1 MDLDRWLHGSQ
12 FAMRFWRF
20 PEQPTALV
28 RRSLTYQKERSIR
41 SAPILGHM
49 VEAPDTALEPI
60 GDVHR
65 TKVGRE
71 ATEPMRADIRLLG
84 AILGD
89 TIREQNGDEVFE
101 LVERARVESFR
112 VRRSEID
119 RTEMSRMF
127 DGIDIHQALPV
138 IRAFTHFALLA
149 NVAED
154 IHRERRRGV
163 HVAAG
168 EPPQDSSLAATY
180 LKLDGAELDSD
191 TVAEA
196 LKGALVSPVIT
207 AHPTETRRRTV
218 FVTQHRITELM
229 RLHAEGHTE
238 TADGRPVESELRRQV
253 LTLWQTALIRLSRL
267 QISDEIAVG
276 LRLYP
281 SAFFEVIPQVNAE
294 VRQAL
299 RQRWPEADL
308 LSGPILQP
316 GSWIGGDRDGNPNV
330 TADVVRLASGGAAF
344 TALSHYLAEL
354 DQLEQELSM
363 SSRLLKVTD
372 ELAALAQGCEDNAR
386 ADEPYRRALRVIRA
400 RLSATASEILDQQPQ
415 HLLDL
420 GLSRYAT
427 PAELRSDLD
436 VIDASLRMHG
446 SALLADDRLA
456 LLREGVHVFGFHLSG
471 LDMRQNSD
479 VHEEVVGE
487 LLAWAGVHPDYSSL
501 PEEQRVE
508 LLVAELSTRR
518 PLIGDRARLSDLARS
533 ELDIIAAATHAVETY
548 GPAAVP
554 NYVISMCRSVSDML
568 EAAILLKEGGLLDAS
583 GDEPYCPVGISP
595 LFETIDDLHNGAT
608 ILQAMLELP
617 LYRALVAAR
626 GESQEVMLG
635 YSDSNKDGG
644 YLAANWAVYR
654 AELALVETARKNGI
668 RLRLFHGRGGT
679 VGRGGGPSYQAILAQ
694 PPGAV
699 NGSLRLT
706 EQGEVIAAKYAE
718 PQVARRNLESLLAAT
733 LESTLLDV
741 EGLGEAAEPA
751 YAVLDEVATLAQ
763 RSYAELV
770 HDTPGFVE
778 YFKASTPV
786 SEIGSLNIGS
796 RPTSR
801 KPTESI
807 SDLRAIPWVLAWSQ
821 SRVMLP
827 GWYGTGTA
835 FEQWIGAGSD
845 SEEERLATLH
855 ELYQRWPF
863 FRSVLSN
870 MAQVLAKS
878 DLGLAAHYSEL
889 VADESLRRRVFDKI
903 VDEHHRTIAMYKR
916 ITGEDDLL
924 ADNPALARSVFNR
937 FPYLEPLNHLQV
949 ELLRRYRGGEDDEL
963 VQRGILLTMNGLASA
978 LRNSG

>member
-1 MDLDRWLHGSQ
+1 
-12 FAMRFWRF
+12 
-20 PEQPTALV
+20 
-28 RRSLTYQKERSIR
+28 
-41 SAPILGHM
+41 M
-49 VEAPDTALEPI
+49 VDVSDTTLEPI

-65 TKVGRE
+65 TRTGRE

-84 AILGD
+84 TILGD
-89 TIREQNGDEVFE
+89 TVREQHGDEVFD

-112 VRRSEID
+112 VRHSEID
-119 RTEMSRMF
+119 RAEMARMF
-127 DGIDIHQALPV
+127 DGIDIHRAIPI

-154 IHRERRRGV
+154 IHRERRRGI
-163 HVAAG
+163 HAAAG

-180 LKLDGAELDSD
+180 LKLDLAELDSAM
-191 TVAEA
+191 VADA

-218 FVTQHRITELM
+218 FVTQHRITQLM

-238 TADGRPVESELRRQV
+238 TDNGRSIEFELRRQV

-281 SAFFEVIPQVNAE
+281 SAFFEVLPKVNAE
-294 VRQAL
+294 VRDAL
-299 RQRWPEADL
+299 RARWPDADL

-330 TADVVRLASGGAAF
+330 TADVVRLATGSAAF
-344 TALSHYLAEL
+344 TALAHYLTEL
-354 DQLEQELSM
+354 TDLEQELSM
-363 SSRLLKVTD
+363 SARLITVTP
-372 ELAALAQGCEDNAR
+372 ELAALAAGCQEKAQ

-400 RLSATASEILDQQPQ
+400 RLTATAAEILDQQPQ
-415 HLLDL
+415 HELEL
-420 GLSRYAT
+420 GLPPYSS
-427 PAELRSDLD
+427 PAELRADLD
-436 VIDASLRMHG
+436 TIDASLHTHG
-446 SALLADDRLA
+446 AALLADDRLA
-456 LLREGVHVFGFHLSG
+456 LLREGVGVFGFHLCG
-471 LDMRQNSD
+471 LDLRQNSD

-487 LLAWAGVHPDYSSL
+487 LLAWAGVHPDYGSSS
-501 PEEQRVE
+501 EDERVA
-508 LLVAELSTRR
+508 LLAAELGTRR
-518 PLIGDRARLSDLARS
+518 PLVGDRARLSDLARS
-533 ELDIIAAATHAVETY
+533 ELDIVAAAAHAVETY

-554 NYVISMCRSVSDML
+554 NYVISMCRSVSDVL
-568 EAAILLKEGGLLDAS
+568 EAAILLKEAGLLDVS
-583 GDEPYCPVGISP
+583 GPEPYCPVSISP

-617 LYRALVAAR
+617 LYRAIVTAR
-626 GESQEVMLG
+626 GGCQEVMLG

-654 AELALVETARKNGI
+654 AELALVEAARNNGV
-668 RLRLFHGRGGT
+668 RLLLFHGRGGT

-699 NGSLRLT
+699 SGSLRLT

-718 PQVARRNLESLLAAT
+718 PQMARRNLESLLAAT

-741 EGLGEAAEPA
+741 EGLGDAAGPA

-763 RSYAELV
+763 RAYAELV
-770 HDTPGFVE
+770 HETPGFVE
-778 YFKASTPV
+778 YFMASTPV

-801 KPTESI
+801 KPTASI
-807 SDLRAIPWVLAWSQ
+807 ADLRAIPWVLAWSQ

-827 GWYGTGTA
+827 GWYGTGSA
-835 FEQWIGAGSD
+835 FEQWIAAGPE
-845 SEEERLATLH
+845 SEADRLEILH
-855 ELYQRWPF
+855 DLYQRWPF

-903 VDEHHRTIAMYKR
+903 VNEHKRTITIYKR
-916 ITGEDDLL
+916 ITGQDDLL

-949 ELLRRYRGGEDDEL
+949 ELLRRYRSGEDDEL

>member
-1 MDLDRWLHGSQ
+1 
-12 FAMRFWRF
+12 
-20 PEQPTALV
+20 
-28 RRSLTYQKERSIR
+28 
-41 SAPILGHM
+41 M
-49 VEAPDTALEPI
+49 VEVSDTALEPI

-65 TKVGRE
+65 TKLGRE

-89 TIREQNGDEVFE
+89 TVREQNGDEIFD

-119 RTEMSRMF
+119 RAEISHMF

-154 IHRERRRGV
+154 IHRERRRSI

-168 EPPQDSSLAATY
+168 EPPPDSTLAATY
-180 LKLDGAELDSD
+180 LKLKEAELDSE
-191 TVAEA
+191 TVADA
-196 LKGALVSPVIT
+196 LRGALVSPVIT

-218 FVTQHRITELM
+218 FVTQHRITDLM
-229 RLHAEGHTE
+229 RLRAEGHTE
-238 TADGRPVESELRRQV
+238 TGDGRSIELELRRQI

-276 LRLYP
+276 HRMYP
-281 SAFFEVIPQVNAE
+281 QAFFKVVPQINAE
-294 VRQAL
+294 VREAL
-299 RQRWPEADL
+299 RELWPGTDL
-308 LSGPILQP
+308 LSEPFVQP

-330 TADVVRLASGGAAF
+330 TADVVRLATGGAAY
-344 TALSHYLAEL
+344 TALAHYLAEL

-363 SSRLLKVTD
+363 SSRLLSVTP
-372 ELAALAQGCEDNAR
+372 ELAALADGCQDKAR
-386 ADEPYRRALRVIRA
+386 DDEPYRRAVRVIRA
-400 RLSATASEILDQQPQ
+400 RLSATATAILDRQPQ

-420 GLSRYAT
+420 GLPRYEG
-427 PAELRSDLD
+427 PAELRADLD
-436 VIDASLRMHG
+436 TIDASLRTHG
-446 SALLADDRLA
+446 SSLLADDRLA
-456 LLREGVHVFGFHLSG
+456 LLREGVHVFGFHLCG
-471 LDMRQNSD
+471 LDLRQNSD
-479 VHEEVVGE
+479 VHEEVVAE
-487 LLAWAGVHPDYSSL
+487 LLAWAGVHDDYGSL
-501 PEEQRVE
+501 PEDERVE
-508 LLVAELSTRR
+508 LLAAELSTRR
-518 PLIGDRARLSDLARS
+518 PLVGDRGQLSDLARS
-533 ELDIIAAATHAVETY
+533 ELEIVSAAAYAVRTY

-554 NYVISMCRSVSDML
+554 NYVISMCRSVSDVL
-568 EAAILLKEGGLLDAS
+568 ETAILLKEAGLLDAS

-595 LFETIDDLHNGAT
+595 LFETIDDLHNGAS
-608 ILQAMLELP
+608 ILHAMLELP
-617 LYRALVAAR
+617 LYRRIVAAR
-626 GESQEVMLG
+626 GDFQEVMLG

-654 AELALVETARKNGI
+654 AELALVETARKTGI

-699 NGSLRLT
+699 SGSLRLT

-718 PQVARRNLESLLAAT
+718 PQLARRNLESLLSAT

-741 EGLGEAAEPA
+741 EGLGDTAEPA
-751 YAVLDEVATLAQ
+751 YAVLEEVAALAQ
-763 RSYAELV
+763 RAYAELV
-770 HDTPGFVE
+770 HETDGFVE

-796 RPTSR
+796 RPSSR

-807 SDLRAIPWVLAWSQ
+807 ADLRAIPWVLAWSQ

-827 GWYGTGTA
+827 GWYGTGSA
-835 FEQWIGAGSD
+835 FEQWVQAGPE
-845 SEEERLATLH
+845 SEDERLATLH
-855 ELYQRWPF
+855 DLYERWPF

-878 DLGLAAHYSEL
+878 DLGLAARYSEL
-889 VADESLRRRVFDKI
+889 VEDEALRHRVFDK
-903 VDEHHRTIAMYKR
+903 VVEEHRRTIAMYKR
-916 ITGEDDLL
+916 ITGQDDLL

-949 ELLRRYRGGEDDEL
+949 ELLRRYRSGEDNDL

>member
-1 MDLDRWLHGSQ
+1 M
-12 FAMRFWRF
+12 A
-20 PEQPTALV
+20 
-28 RRSLTYQKERSIR
+28 
-41 SAPILGHM
+41 
-49 VEAPDTALEPI
+49 EAPDAALEPI
-60 GDVHR
+60 GAVQR
-65 TKVGRE
+65 TAIGRE

-89 TIREQNGDEVFE
+89 TVREQNGDEVFD

-119 RTEMSRMF
+119 RAEMAAMF
-127 DGIDIHQALPV
+127 SGLDIHLAIPI
-138 IRAFTHFALLA
+138 IRAFSHFALLA

-154 IHRERRRGV
+154 IHRERRRAI
-163 HVAAG
+163 HVDAG

-180 LKLDGAELDSD
+180 AKLDLAELNSA
-191 TVAEA
+191 TVADA

-218 FVTQHRITELM
+218 FVTQHRITGLM
-229 RLHAEGHTE
+229 RLHAEGHTQ
-238 TADGRPVESELRRQV
+238 TDDGRDIELELRRQV

-267 QISDEIAVG
+267 QITDEIDVG
-276 LRLYP
+276 LRYYP
-281 SAFFEVIPQVNAE
+281 AALFEVIPQVNSE
-294 VRQAL
+294 VRDAL
-299 RQRWPEADL
+299 RARWPDAELLAD
-308 LSGPILQP
+308 PILQP

-330 TADVVRLASGGAAF
+330 TAEVVRRATGSAAF
-344 TALSHYLAEL
+344 TAVAHYLAEL
-354 DQLEQELSM
+354 TDLEQELSL
-363 SSRLLKVTD
+363 SARLVSVTP
-372 ELAALAQGCEDNAR
+372 ELAEVADACPENAR
-386 ADEPYRRALRVIRA
+386 ADEPYRRAVRVIRG
-400 RLSATASEILDQQPQ
+400 RLTATAAEILDRQPQ
-415 HLLDL
+415 HELDL
-420 GLSRYAT
+420 GLTRYAT

-436 VIDASLRMHG
+436 TVDASLRAHG

-456 LLREGVHVFGFHLSG
+456 LLREGVGVFGFHLCG

-479 VHEEVVGE
+479 VHQEVVGE
-487 LLAWAGVHPDYSSL
+487 LLEWAGVHPDYGSL
-501 PEEQRVE
+501 GEDERVE
-508 LLVAELSTRR
+508 LLAGELSTRR
-518 PLIGDRARLSDLARS
+518 PLLGERAELSDLARG
-533 ELDIIAAATHAVETY
+533 ELGVMGAAAHAVRRY

-554 NYVISMCRSVSDML
+554 NYVISMCQSVSDVL
-568 EAAILLKEGGLLDAS
+568 EAAILLKEAGLLDTS
-583 GDEPYCPVGISP
+583 GPEPYCPVGISP
-595 LFETIDDLHNGAT
+595 LFETIDDLHNGAA
-608 ILQAMLELP
+608 ILHAMLELP
-617 LYRALVAAR
+617 VYRALVSAR
-626 GESQEVMLG
+626 GDSQEVMLG

-644 YLAANWAVYR
+644 YLASSWAVYR
-654 AELALVETARKNGI
+654 AELSLVEVARKTGI

-718 PQVARRNLESLLAAT
+718 PQLARRNLESLVAAT

-751 YAVLDEVATLAQ
+751 YAVLDEVATLA
-763 RSYAELV
+763 RRAYAELV

-796 RPTSR
+796 RPASR

-807 SDLRAIPWVLAWSQ
+807 ADLRAIPWVLAWSQ

-827 GWYGTGTA
+827 GWYGTGSA
-835 FEQWIGAGSD
+835 FEQWIAAGPE
-845 SEEERLATLH
+845 SEADRVATLH
-855 ELYQRWPF
+855 ELYERWPF
-863 FRSVLSN
+863 FASVLSN

-878 DLGLAAHYSEL
+878 DLGLAARYAEL
-889 VADESLRRRVFDKI
+889 VSDESLRRRVFDKI
-903 VDEHHRTIAMYKR
+903 VDEHRRTIAMHKL
-916 ITGEDDLL
+916 ITGHDDLL

-949 ELLRRYRGGEDDEL
+949 ELLRRYRSGDDDEL
-963 VQRGILLTMNGLASA
+963 VQRGILLTMNGLSSA

>member
-1 MDLDRWLHGSQ
+1 MAEVS
-12 FAMRFWRF
+12 
-20 PEQPTALV
+20 
-28 RRSLTYQKERSIR
+28 
-41 SAPILGHM
+41 
-49 VEAPDTALEPI
+49 DTALEPI
-60 GDVHR
+60 GAVQR
-65 TKVGRE
+65 TRVGRE

-84 AILGD
+84 TILGD
-89 TIREQNGDEVFE
+89 TVREQNGDEVFD

-112 VRRSEID
+112 VRHSEID
-119 RTEMSRMF
+119 RAEMSRMF
-127 DGIDIHQALPV
+127 DGIDIHLAIPI
-138 IRAFTHFALLA
+138 IRAFSHFALLA

-154 IHRERRRGV
+154 IHRERRRAV
-163 HVAAG
+163 HVDAG

-180 LKLDGAELDSD
+180 AKLDLAQLDSA
-191 TVAEA
+191 TVADA
-196 LKGALVSPVIT
+196 LQGALVSPVIT

-238 TADGRPVESELRRQV
+238 TDDGRNIEFELRRQV
-253 LTLWQTALIRLSRL
+253 LTLWQTALLRLSRL
-267 QISDEIAVG
+267 QISDEIEVG
-276 LRLYP
+276 LRYYP
-281 SAFFEVIPQVNAE
+281 AAFFQVMPRINAE
-294 VRQAL
+294 VRDAL
-299 RQRWPEADL
+299 RARWPDADL

-330 TADVVRLASGGAAF
+330 TADVVRLATGSAAF
-344 TALSHYLAEL
+344 TALTHYLAEL
-354 DQLEQELSM
+354 TDLEQELSM
-363 SSRLLKVTD
+363 SARLITVTP
-372 ELAALAQGCEDNAR
+372 ELAALAEGCQEKAR
-386 ADEPYRRALRVIRA
+386 ADEPYRRALRVIRS
-400 RLSATASEILDQQPQ
+400 RLSATAAQILDRQPQ
-415 HLLDL
+415 HELDS
-420 GLSRYAT
+420 GLPAYST
-427 PAELRSDLD
+427 PAELRADLD
-436 VIDASLRMHG
+436 NIDGSLRTHG
-446 SALLADDRLA
+446 AALLADDRLA
-456 LLREGVHVFGFHLSG
+456 LLREGVHVFGFHLCG

-501 PEEQRVE
+501 PEDERVE
-508 LLVAELSTRR
+508 LLAGELSTRR
-518 PLIGDRARLSDLARS
+518 PLVGDRAQLSDLARS
-533 ELDIIAAATHAVETY
+533 ELDVIAAAAHAVEIY

-554 NYVISMCRSVSDML
+554 NYVISMCRSVSDVL
-568 EAAILLKEGGLLDAS
+568 EAAILLKEAGLLDAS
-583 GDEPYCPVGISP
+583 GTEPYCPVSISP

-626 GESQEVMLG
+626 GGCQEVMLG

-654 AELALVETARKNGI
+654 AELALVEAARKTGI

-718 PQVARRNLESLLAAT
+718 PQMARRNLESLVAAT

-741 EGLGEAAEPA
+741 EGLGDTAEPA

-763 RSYAELV
+763 RAYAELV
-770 HDTPGFVE
+770 ITPGFVE

-807 SDLRAIPWVLAWSQ
+807 ADLRAIPWVLAWSQ

-827 GWYGTGTA
+827 GWYGTGSA
-835 FEQWIGAGSD
+835 FQEWIAAGPE
-845 SEEERLATLH
+845 SETDRVEILRD
-855 ELYQRWPF
+855 LYQRWPF

-878 DLGLAAHYSEL
+878 DLGLAAHYAEL

-903 VDEHHRTIAMYKR
+903 ADEHQRTIAMHKL
-916 ITGEDDLL
+916 ITGHDDLL

-949 ELLRRYRGGEDDEL
+949 ELLRRYRSGDDDEL

>member
-1 MDLDRWLHGSQ
+1 
-12 FAMRFWRF
+12 
-20 PEQPTALV
+20 
-28 RRSLTYQKERSIR
+28 
-41 SAPILGHM
+41 M
-49 VEAPDTALEPI
+49 VEASDAALEPI
-60 GDVHR
+60 GAVQR
-65 TKVGRE
+65 TATGRE

-84 AILGD
+84 TILGD
-89 TIREQNGDEVFE
+89 TVREQNGDEVFD

-119 RTEMSRMF
+119 RAEMAAMF
-127 DGIDIHQALPV
+127 SGLDIHLAIPI
-138 IRAFTHFALLA
+138 IRAFSHFALLA

-154 IHRERRRGV
+154 IHRERRRAV
-163 HVAAG
+163 HVDAG

-180 LKLDGAELDSD
+180 AKLDLAELDSA

-196 LKGALVSPVIT
+196 LRGALVSPVIT

-218 FVTQHRITELM
+218 FVTQHRITGLM
-229 RLHAEGHTE
+229 RLHAEGHTQ
-238 TADGRPVESELRRQV
+238 TDDGRDIELELRRQV
-253 LTLWQTALIRLSRL
+253 LTLWQTALLRLSRL
-267 QISDEIAVG
+267 QITDEIDVG
-276 LRLYP
+276 LRYYP
-281 SAFFEVIPQVNAE
+281 AALFEVIPQVNSE
-294 VRQAL
+294 VRGAL
-299 RQRWPEADL
+299 RARWPDAEL
-308 LSGPILQP
+308 LSAPILQP

-330 TADVVRLASGGAAF
+330 SADVVRRATGSAAF
-344 TALSHYLAEL
+344 TALAHYLAEL
-354 DQLEQELSM
+354 TDLEQELSL
-363 SSRLLKVTD
+363 SARLVSVTPELA
-372 ELAALAQGCEDNAR
+372 ELAAACPEDAR
-386 ADEPYRRALRVIRA
+386 ADEPYRRALRVIRG
-400 RLSATASEILDQQPQ
+400 RLTATAADILDRQPQ
-415 HLLDL
+415 HELDL
-420 GLSRYAT
+420 GLTRYVT
-427 PAELRSDLD
+427 PAELRADLD
-436 VIDASLRMHG
+436 TVDTSLRTHG

-456 LLREGVHVFGFHLSG
+456 LLREGVGVFGFHLCG

-479 VHEEVVGE
+479 VHQEVVGE
-487 LLAWAGVHPDYSSL
+487 LLAWAGVHPDYGTL
-501 PEEQRVE
+501 GEDERVE
-508 LLVAELSTRR
+508 LLAAELSTRR
-518 PLIGDRARLSDLARS
+518 PLLGDRAELSELARS
-533 ELDIIAAATHAVETY
+533 ELGVMAAAAHAVERY

-554 NYVISMCRSVSDML
+554 NYIISMCQSVSDVL
-568 EAAILLKEGGLLDAS
+568 EAAILLKEAGLLDAS
-583 GDEPYCPVGISP
+583 GPEPYCPVGISP
-595 LFETIDDLHNGAT
+595 LFETIDDLHNGAA
-608 ILQAMLELP
+608 ILHAMLELP
-617 LYRALVAAR
+617 IYRALVSAR
-626 GESQEVMLG
+626 GDSQEVMLG

-654 AELALVETARKNGI
+654 AELSLVEVARKTGI

-718 PQVARRNLESLLAAT
+718 PQLARRNLESLVAAT

-741 EGLGEAAEPA
+741 EGLGDAAEPA

-763 RSYAELV
+763 RAYADLV
-770 HDTPGFVE
+770 HETPGFVE

-827 GWYGTGTA
+827 GWYGTGSG
-835 FEQWIGAGSD
+835 FERWIAAGPEGEAD
-845 SEEERLATLH
+845 RVATLH
-855 ELYQRWPF
+855 DLYQRWPF
-863 FRSVLSN
+863 FAGVLSN

-878 DLGLAAHYSEL
+878 DLGLAAHYAEL

-903 VDEHHRTIAMYKR
+903 VDEHRRTIAMHKL
-916 ITGEDDLL
+916 ITGQDDLL

-949 ELLRRYRGGEDDEL
+949 ELLRRYRSGDDDEL